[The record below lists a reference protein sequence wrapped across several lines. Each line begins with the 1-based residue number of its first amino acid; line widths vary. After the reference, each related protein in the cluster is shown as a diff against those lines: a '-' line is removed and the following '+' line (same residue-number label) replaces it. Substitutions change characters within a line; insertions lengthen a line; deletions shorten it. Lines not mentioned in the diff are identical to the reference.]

1 MFLPQVAMAPTGTEV
16 GNGDAIDVREPAQ
29 FGVELYLCA
38 GVHDVEFAAR
48 EIVHDGSVAELVD
61 DLHRVD
67 FPPGRL
73 DPVRLRLE
81 AELPGLFVD
90 RQFIF
95 GKLQQL
101 ELVDEARRED
111 ALQDRKSTRL
121 NSSH

>member
-81 AELPGLFVD
+81 AEL
-90 RQFIF
+90 RSEEHTSE
-95 GKLQQL
+95 LQSLMRISYAVFCLTKKKQ
-101 ELVDEARRED
+101 
-111 ALQDRKSTRL
+111 
-121 NSSH
+121 N

>member
-29 FGVELYLCA
+29 FGVALYLCA

-73 DPVRLRLE
+73 DTVSLRLE
-81 AELPGLFVD
+81 EELHGLLD
-90 RQFIF
+90 RQRVVE
-95 GKLQQL
+95 GKRVYVR
-101 ELVDEARRED
+101 VDLGGSRIY
-111 ALQDRKSTRL
+111 KKK
-121 NSSH
+121 

>member
-61 DLHRVD
+61 ALHRVD
-67 FPPGRL
+67 LPPGRL

-81 AELPGLFVD
+81 RSE
-90 RQFIF
+90 
-95 GKLQQL
+95 
-101 ELVDEARRED
+101 ERRVGHGCV
-111 ALQDRKSTRL
+111 STFQSRW
-121 NSSH
+121 SP

>member
-73 DPVRLRLE
+73 DPRSEERRV
-81 AELPGLFVD
+81 
-90 RQFIF
+90 
-95 GKLQQL
+95 GK
-101 ELVDEARRED
+101 ECVCTCRSRWSAY
-111 ALQDRKSTRL
+111 
-121 NSSH
+121 H